1 MIFYLQYFT
10 HYDKIMKKDVENM
23 HINRDK
29 LAATFNTMQ
38 ENLREYSL
46 PLWDALPDIELY
58 MDQVISILGKY
69 LAIYYET
76 IGAEKWITS
85 SMINNYVKLGI
96 IPAPVKKKYSKT
108 HLAYLLILC
117 TLKQTLDMATIQ
129 KIIPVDLETEEVMK
143 TYNAFVENQ
152 RKAYQYVTENIRV
165 VAEPIL
171 NQTES
176 NEKRINDLLMQVAAS
191 ANIFKILTEKMT
203 KIEQ

>member
-1 MIFYLQYFT
+1 
-10 HYDKIMKKDVENM
+10 M

-29 LAATFNTMQ
+29 LAASFNEMQ

-108 HLAYLLILC
+108 HLAYLLIIC

-129 KIIPVDLETEEVMK
+129 KIIPVDLETEAVMK

-171 NQTES
+171 NRTDS
-176 NEKRINDLLMQVAAS
+176 SEKRINDLLMQVAAS

-203 KIEQ
+203 KIEG